1 MVNVCFQHE
10 HNEEIDIFWQALITN
25 QNYNT
30 IAQMIYQLTKEL
42 IFPSPFEA
50 DETGLLA
57 IGGDLNVDRLLLAY
71 SQGIFPWFN
80 PEDPTMWW
88 SPAWRPIFIPGE
100 MKVSKSLK
108 KTIRKNIFEIRMDT
122 AFEQV
127 IRACGDLR
135 KDEEGTWISEEM
147 IDSYTILHEMGY
159 AHSVEAWQ
167 NNQLVGGLYGVAL
180 GKAFFGESMFHKV
193 NDASKVAFFA
203 LSEKL
208 KDWGFKF
215 IDSQVSNPHLESL
228 GSMEIHRTVF
238 MDMLTQ
244 AVKMDALV
252 GKWKYDIA
260 DLASRL

>member
-1 MVNVCFQHE
+1 MNLY
-10 HNEEIDIFWQALITN
+10 IDI
-25 QNYNT
+25 
-30 IAQMIYQLTKEL
+30 QMIYQLSNEL
-42 IFPSPFEA
+42 IFPDPFEA

-80 PEDPTMWW
+80 PEDPIMWW

-108 KTIRKNIFEIRMDT
+108 RTIRKNSFEIRIDF

-127 IRACGDLR
+127 MRACADVR
-135 KDEEGTWISEEM
+135 INNEGTWISEEM
-147 IDSYTILHEMGY
+147 IASYVLLHEMGF

-167 NNQLVGGLYGVAL
+167 GDKLVGGLYGVAL
-180 GKAFFGESMFHKV
+180 GQVFFGESMFHKV
-193 NDASKVAFFA
+193 SDASKVAFFA
-203 LSEKL
+203 LSEHL
-208 KDWGFKF
+208 KSWGFKF

-238 MDMLTQ
+238 MDMLEQ
-244 AVKMDALV
+244 GIKMKTKA
-252 GKWKYDIA
+252 GKWEKEIE
-260 DLASRL
+260 DLASCF